1 MPAAIRAFLVA
12 GCGQG
17 SWPSGRSVPPAAGL
31 FAAEALMPVLVK
43 IGIVIAMIVTSDGG
57 RQDCL

>member
-1 MPAAIRAFLVA
+1 
-12 GCGQG
+12 
-17 SWPSGRSVPPAAGL
+17 
-31 FAAEALMPVLVK
+31 MPVLVK